1 MLKKS
6 TRIKILEKYFRLLS
20 PKTTN
25 FDAIGGG
32 SHGALTAQD
41 VCVAMS
47 YAKLSTVQVYLV
59 ELCVLNRNSLEQIKT
74 AAQFIHSELIRT
86 NQAEMSTEHELSIF
100 VALVE
105 LCKVPGDYKPSVRS
119 RAIIGGVSKDMVQ
132 RKLNTMIDEF
142 RSVFRLEMRSVEG
155 KIKNQLK

>member
-1 MLKKS
+1 M
-6 TRIKILEKYFRLLS
+6 EKYFRLLN

-32 SHGALTAQD
+32 SHGAMTSQD
-41 VCVAMS
+41 VCAAMS
-47 YAKLSTVQVYLV
+47 YANLTVVQVHLV

-74 AAQFIHSELIRT
+74 AAQRIHSELIRT
-86 NQAEMSTEHELSIF
+86 EQAEMSNEHELSIF
-100 VALVE
+100 IALVE

-132 RKLNTMIDEF
+132 RKLNTMINNF
-142 RSVFRLEMRSVEG
+142 RSVLRLEMISVKR
-155 KIKNQLK
+155 KIKNQFK

>member
-1 MLKKS
+1 M
-6 TRIKILEKYFRLLS
+6 EKYFRLLN
-20 PKTTN
+20 PKTIN

-32 SHGALTAQD
+32 SHGAMTSQE
-41 VCVAMS
+41 VCAAMS
-47 YAKLSTVQVYLV
+47 YAKLTAVQVHLV
-59 ELCVLNRNSLEQIKT
+59 ELCVLNRNSLDQVKA
-74 AAQFIHSELIRT
+74 AAQLIHSELIRT

-132 RKLNTMIDEF
+132 RKLNPMIDEF
-142 RSVFRLEMRSVEG
+142 RSVLRLEMRSVEG
-155 KIKNQLK
+155 EIKNQLK